1 MGRFAL
7 FNTGVEY
14 KFVFGEQSSG
24 DMIQFG
30 GSSYYGR
37 DEDEAMH
44 SWNKEKD
51 IVDVEKKLD
60 AYGKIDGIE
69 ELKTLIPKYENN
81 RDGTY
86 KLKNDLFGKTNN
98 YTYILGC
105 IIYHQLQYVDILQVN
120 FEL

>member
-1 MGRFAL
+1 MGRFAF

-14 KFVFGEQSSG
+14 KFVFGKQSSG

-30 GSSYYGR
+30 GSSYCGR

-44 SWNKEKD
+44 NWIKEKD
-51 IVDVEKKLD
+51 INYVKEKLET
-60 AYGKIDGIE
+60 YEKIDDIE
-69 ELKTLIPKYENN
+69 NLDTFISKYENN
-81 RDGTY
+81 REGTY
-86 KLKNDLFGKTNN
+86 KLKNELFDKTNN